1 MKVFFGSE
9 NISDL
14 IQNSMDKIK
23 TIMESST
30 VIGEKIVTDDG
41 TTILPVSKVTMGY
54 VVGGGEYGDSG
65 KKKNAN
71 RFPMTGGSSGG
82 ISVTP
87 VGFLIETN
95 GEIKYINVENKTA
108 YQTILNM
115 FNAILRKVEAE
126 NDKEEDPY
134 HGSNN
139 WWN

>member
-23 TIMESST
+23 TIIDTST
-30 VIGEKIVTDDG
+30 IVGEKITTEDG
-41 TTILPVSKVTMGY
+41 TSIIPISKVTVGY
-54 VVGGGEYGDSG
+54 VVGGGEYSDTSR
-65 KKKNAN
+65 KKTAN

-87 VGFLIETN
+87 VGFLIEMN
-95 GEIKYINVENKTA
+95 GEIKYIGVENKTA

-115 FNAILRKVEAE
+115 FNAVMRKI
-126 NDKEEDPY
+126 DKDFEKEKEGKGSED
-134 HGSNN
+134 
-139 WWN
+139 